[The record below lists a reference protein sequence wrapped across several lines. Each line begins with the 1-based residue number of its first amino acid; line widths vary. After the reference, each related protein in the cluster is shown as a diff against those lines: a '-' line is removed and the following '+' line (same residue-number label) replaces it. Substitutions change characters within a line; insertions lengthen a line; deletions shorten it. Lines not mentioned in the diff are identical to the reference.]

1 MNSKEVVIAQMK
13 AHLEKKYGEVDF
25 VELSYRPVQLTQ
37 SYDELIACP
46 PGGDSKAD
54 QFVVLRLKGDEGTY
68 FLDDYY
74 GLLVREE
81 YEQLVTETASDFLG
95 PVKVCASF
103 LETSFP
109 RDVTAATPLKDV
121 LDAEELTWAL
131 VDVFVAGTEGDVAEF
146 EKQAKVF
153 TDEWSQRYPKTVLG
167 IRVTLIPPEA
177 YETLVRENH
186 TDIYAQKN
194 YLSDIFGGNSTEDVK
209 QATTS

>member
-46 PGGDSKAD
+46 PGGDSEED

-74 GLLVREE
+74 GLLIREE

-95 PVKVCASF
+95 PVKVYSSF

-121 LDAEELTWAL
+121 LDAEELTWAHI
-131 VDVFVAGTEGDVAEF
+131 DIFVAGTESDVAEF

-153 TDEWSQRYPKTVLG
+153 TDEWEGRYPETAMLT
-167 IRVTLIPPEA
+167 RVTLLEPEV
-177 YETLVRENH
+177 YEALSRNNY
-186 TDIYAQKN
+186 TDIYAQQN
-194 YLSDIFGGNSTEDVK
+194 FLSDVQEGRPMEK
-209 QATTS
+209 LKW